1 MLCFNLVLPSLF
13 FKSQENRRIVRSIGD
28 DDDDEDFDDLEAL
41 RLAALKSLGT
51 KVSKGF
57 ILEVFFLNLF
67 TLCDTMFFYFLEF
80 FCKTRIAWS
89 KFK

>member
-1 MLCFNLVLPSLF
+1 MLCFNLVLPSLS

-28 DDDDEDFDDLEAL
+28 DDEDEDFDDLEAL

-57 ILEVFFLNLF
+57 ILEDFFP
-67 TLCDTMFFYFLEF
+67 
-80 FCKTRIAWS
+80 
-89 KFK
+89 

>member
-1 MLCFNLVLPSLF
+1 MLCFNLVLPSLS
-13 FKSQENRRIVRSIGD
+13 FKSQENRRIVRSIG

-57 ILEVFFLNLF
+57 ILEFFF
-67 TLCDTMFFYFLEF
+67 PESFY
-80 FCKTRIAWS
+80 IM
-89 KFK
+89 

>member
-1 MLCFNLVLPSLF
+1 MLPSLS

-51 KVSKGF
+51 KVRKGF
-57 ILEVFFLNLF
+57 ILEFFSL
-67 TLCDTMFFYFLEF
+67 TLLQSVIQCSSIF
-80 FCKTRIAWS
+80 
-89 KFK
+89 